1 MSAVPASTAASS
13 PAATPVAPLPAEAG
27 FRERRLQQLLLV
39 LVAAISVSLLPK
51 LLTAELRAYHVMMM
65 GAVALLCG
73 ALWLLRRGAVDTAA
87 AIMLGT
93 VTAMLLTLM
102 TLNSGLRDTSVVALP
117 GMLVIAALLGTPR
130 QYLLLFGLVVAAAG
144 ALGLANVHG
153 WHVNRI
159 APVRGSTVV
168 DLVTILIVT
177 GFSIGLLA
185 RDLAT
190 TLTRLRSENDEVR
203 RSRDRIE
210 FMAGHDALTGLP
222 NRLLARDR
230 FEQAAA
236 AARRAGRKVALLY
249 LDLDHFRT
257 VNDSL
262 GHPAGDELL
271 RRLGERLRGL
281 LRASDTVSRTGGD
294 EFLILL
300 GGIADGDAA
309 AEAGHKLLAQAAAPL
324 ALDGVELHPSAS
336 LGIALFPDDGDGF
349 DALLKKADI
358 AMYRAKDAG
367 RNTLRFFDAAMN
379 DSVADHL
386 QLVAGMRRALEQG
399 EFVLHYQPQLCLA
412 SGRVLGAEAL
422 LRWQHPE
429 HGLVPPG
436 RFIPLAERSGQI
448 VEIGAWVLKEAC
460 RQAAAWQ
467 RAGLPPLM
475 MSVNLSPLQVRRG
488 ALERDVLHALQA
500 SGLDPRRLELEL
512 TESLLIEDSEALR
525 ATLAR
530 LRALGITFAIDDF
543 GTGYSNLAYLKRF
556 EVERLKIDQSFV
568 RRLVDNAEDEA
579 IVRAIVQMAG
589 ALRLGVIAEGIEDA
603 ATLERLRGIGCAQ
616 GQGYHW
622 APALPAERFEAF
634 VRGLDAG

>member
-1 MSAVPASTAASS
+1 MSAVPASP
-13 PAATPVAPLPAEAG
+13 PAPLDPQPLPAEAG
-27 FRERRLQQLLLV
+27 FRARRLEQLLLV
-39 LVAAISVSLLPK
+39 LIAALTVSLVPK
-51 LLTAELRAYHVMMM
+51 LLAGETRFYPVVLAASIALLV
-65 GAVALLCG
+65 VAL
-73 ALWLLRRGAVDTAA
+73 ALLRRGATDLAA
-87 AIMLGT
+87 ALMLGT
-93 VTAMLLTLM
+93 VTAMAITLM
-102 TLNSGLRDTSVVALP
+102 VLNSGLRDITVAALP
-117 GMLVIAALLGTPR
+117 GVLVISALLGTR
-130 QYLLLFGLVVAAAG
+130 RMLLSLLALMLAAVAL
-144 ALGLANVHG
+144 LGLANVSG
-153 WHVNRI
+153 WYVNVVR
-159 APVRGSTVV
+159 PVRLSTVV
-168 DLVTILIVT
+168 DTLAVLLVT
-177 GFSIGLLA
+177 GFAVALLA
-185 RDLAT
+185 GD
-190 TLTRLRSENDEVR
+190 LTRALARLRGENEEVR

-210 FMAGHDALTGLP
+210 FLATHDALTGLP

-230 FEQAAA
+230 YEQAVA
-236 AARRAGRKVALLY
+236 AARRTGRRVALLY

-294 EFLILL
+294 EFLLLL

-309 AEAGHKLLAQAAAPL
+309 AEVGHKVLALAAAPL
-324 ALDGVELHPSAS
+324 AVDGVELHLGAS
-336 LGIALFPDDGDGF
+336 LGIALFPDDGESF

-367 RNTLRFFDAAMN
+367 RSTLRFFDAAMN

-386 QLVAGMRRALEQG
+386 QLVAGMRRALERG
-399 EFVLHYQPQLCLA
+399 EFVLHYQPQLCLLT
-412 SGRVLGAEAL
+412 GRVLGAEAL

-429 HGLVPPG
+429 QGLVPPG

-448 VEIGAWVLKEAC
+448 VEIGAWVLKQAC
-460 RQAAAWQ
+460 RQAADWQ
-467 RAGLPPLM
+467 RAGLPALM

-488 ALERDVLHALQA
+488 ALERDVLQALDA
-500 SGLDPRRLELEL
+500 SRLDPRRLELEL

-525 ATLAR
+525 ETLAR

-616 GQGYHW
+616 GQGYLW
-622 APALPAERFEAF
+622 APALPPERFAEF
-634 VRGLDAG
+634 VRERSLA

>member
-1 MSAVPASTAASS
+1 MPAVPASTAASS

-39 LVAAISVSLLPK
+39 LVVAISVSLLPK

-144 ALGLANVHG
+144 ALGLANVYG

-236 AARRAGRKVALLY
+236 AARRAGGKVALLY

-271 RRLGERLRGL
+271 RRMGERLRGL

-336 LGIALFPDDGDGF
+336 LGIALFPDDGESF

-358 AMYRAKDAG
+358 AMYRAKDTG

-467 RAGLPPLM
+467 RAGLPALM

-488 ALERDVLHALQA
+488 ALERDVLQALQA

>member
-1 MSAVPASTAASS
+1 MTAASASS
-13 PAATPVAPLPAEAG
+13 PATIDTLPLPAEAG
-27 FRERRLQQLLLV
+27 FRERRLEQLLLV
-39 LVAAISVSLLPK
+39 LIVAMTVSLVPK
-51 LLTAELRAYHVMMM
+51 LLAGETRFHPVVMVS
-65 GAVALLCG
+65 AIALLVL
-73 ALWLLRRGAVDTAA
+73 ALGLLRRGRTDAA
-87 AIMLGT
+87 AALMLGT
-93 VTAMLLTLM
+93 VTAMAIALM
-102 TLNSGLRDTSVVALP
+102 VLNSGLRDITVAALP
-117 GMLVIAALLGTPR
+117 GVLVIAALLGTR
-130 QYLLLFGLVVAAAG
+130 RMLLGLLALMVVAVAL
-144 ALGLANVHG
+144 LGLANING
-153 WHVNRI
+153 WYVNVVR
-159 APVRGSTVV
+159 PVRLSTVV
-168 DLVTILIVT
+168 DTVAVLLVT
-177 GFSIGLLA
+177 GFSVTLLA
-185 RDLAT
+185 GD
-190 TLTRLRSENDEVR
+190 LTRALARLRGENDEVR

-210 FMAGHDALTGLP
+210 FLASHDALTGLP

-236 AARRAGRKVALLY
+236 AARRSGGRIALLY

-271 RRLGERLRGL
+271 CRLGERLRTL

-300 GGIADGDAA
+300 GGVADGDAA
-309 AEAGHKLLAQAAAPL
+309 AEVGHRVLALAAEPL
-324 ALDGVELHPSAS
+324 AVEGVELHLGAS
-336 LGIALFPDDGDGF
+336 LGIALFPDDGESF

-367 RNTLRFFDAAMN
+367 RNALRFFDTAMN

-386 QLVAGMRRALEQG
+386 QMVAGMRRALERG

-429 HGLVPPG
+429 QGLVPPG

-467 RAGLPPLM
+467 RAGLPALM

-488 ALERDVLHALQA
+488 TLERDVLRALDA
-500 SGLDPRRLELEL
+500 SRLDPRRLELEL
-512 TESLLIEDSEALR
+512 TESLLIEDSEPLR

-556 EVERLKIDQSFV
+556 EVERLKIDRSFV

-603 ATLERLRGIGCAQ
+603 ATLERLRGIGCTQ

-622 APALPAERFEAF
+622 APALPAEQFSEF
-634 VRGLDAG
+634 VRARSLA